1 MNMSKSLRLVSI
13 LGFLVTI
20 AAMIALATRHA
31 LFGESFLP
39 IGIQILAVSLM
50 IWARVT
56 FGWRSLHAAGNPTEG
71 GLVTSGPYKYVRH
84 PIYAAVLYF
93 AWAGVL
99 SHLSVTNI
107 ILGICAIGG
116 AVLRMAVEEKLVA
129 KRYPEYGA
137 YANRTARVIPFLV

>member
-1 MNMSKSLRLVSI
+1 MISMPLRFISI

-20 AAMIALATRHA
+20 AAMIVLAVRHA

-50 IWARVT
+50 VWARAT
-56 FGWRSLHAAGNPTEG
+56 FGWRSFHAAGTPTEG

-99 SHLSVTNI
+99 SHVSVMNI
-107 ILGICAIGG
+107 VLGICAIGG
-116 AVLRMAVEEKLVA
+116 AMLRIVVEEKLVG
-129 KRYPEYGA
+129 KRYPEYAA
-137 YANRTARVIPFLV
+137 YANRTARVIPFLL